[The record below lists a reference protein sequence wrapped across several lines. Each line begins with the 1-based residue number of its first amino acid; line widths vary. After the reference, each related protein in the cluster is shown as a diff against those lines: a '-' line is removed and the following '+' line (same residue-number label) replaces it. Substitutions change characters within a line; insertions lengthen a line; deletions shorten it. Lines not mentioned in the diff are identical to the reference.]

1 MGTILVHLGQDPV
14 LTMGAKWEFCYLPR
28 DVCREEFYY
37 PCRWPSVAASLAPY
51 HPITSRW
58 HSPLDAKTGWEEVR
72 QCVAQGKLAIVAED
86 NYYLPF
92 RPAYHDVHAA
102 HLIVVYGFDDE
113 AEQAYVLE
121 CTPPAFSGAIA
132 LADLMAARDSTCG
145 IVGDRDFFFT
155 GAPIANRWLEVEITG
170 DFPMLTRDWVMEV
183 LESNLKDFRLPA
195 TPEAMVG
202 IDGAARYLSSV
213 CDRVGNSDGKATL
226 EELYVFGWVM
236 QAVSALHADFLFQAS
251 QRLDWIRLAEL
262 GRRVD
267 RVAHYWTPLR
277 MTGAHGFAEPE
288 KAARCVSYLSKRFL
302 SELEETVED
311 LDRLLHG

>member
-1 MGTILVHLGQDPV
+1 
-14 LTMGAKWEFCYLPR
+14 
-28 DVCREEFYY
+28 
-37 PCRWPSVAASLAPY
+37 
-51 HPITSRW
+51 
-58 HSPLDAKTGWEEVR
+58 
-72 QCVAQGKLAIVAED
+72 
-86 NYYLPF
+86 
-92 RPAYHDVHAA
+92 VHAA
-102 HLIVVYGFDDE
+102 HLIVVYGFDDD

-236 QAVSALHADFLFQAS
+236 QAVSALHADFLLQAS

-288 KAARCVSYLSKRFL
+288 KAARRVSYLSKRFL